1 MSTTSTPRYPPSC
14 TSPWRCVLWAVGIFA
29 AFLIVAVPIARAQSR
44 YPSRTDAYI
53 NDYAEIVS
61 AEDAVNIRKA
71 LSDLKTGKGIEMVVL
86 TINSIHDYGT
96 GDTTIESFATHVFN
110 TWGIGDKQRNDG
122 VLLLVAVKDRTVRI
136 ELGSGYGSGHSPEM
150 QAVIDNYVIPE
161 FKQNAYSRGIYRGT
175 QAVVATLTGGQMPSP
190 SQPASPNRLGDVIF
204 ATTCILG
211 TVLFVVGFVAGIT
224 RLSSG
229 NIDWGSGSSRLRDW
243 GSSLS
248 RDRDWGGHDS
258 DRGGGSSSGGGGS
271 SSGGGASGKW

>member
-14 TSPWRCVLWAVGIFA
+14 TSPWRCVLWTVVIFA
-29 AFLIVAVPIARAQSR
+29 AFLIVAVPIARAQGG

-110 TWGIGDKQRNDG
+110 TWGIGDRQRNDG

-136 ELGSGYGSGHSPEM
+136 ELGSGYGSSHSPEM
-150 QAVIDNYVIPE
+150 QTVIDNYVIPE

-175 QAVVATLTGGQMPSP
+175 QAVVATLTGGQMPSL
-190 SQPASPNRLGDVIF
+190 SQPVAPAQSSSQAASPNSSGLGVFDAVVI
-204 ATTCILG
+204 
-211 TVLFVVGFVAGIT
+211 VLVVMIYVVGFATGKI
-224 RLSSG
+224 RFSG
-229 NIDWGSGSSRLRDW
+229 GSS
-243 GSSLS
+243 S
-248 RDRDWGGHDS
+248 RDRDWGGSHDSSSDHDS
-258 DRGGGSSSGGGGS
+258 DRGGGSSSGGG
-271 SSGGGASGKW
+271 ASGNW